1 MLKNWKK
8 KMIAILLIFTMTFSN
23 FALVG
28 KTYAATM
35 LDGIFG
41 IGSDDTGDTGSSN
54 VEFDAYFKTSQDS
67 KTSKAVSSDIKNA
80 DLLIGANVKVK
91 NSGYLKDAKILFGD
105 GEELN
110 FVINDEV
117 QVQTEEEKEVAN
129 GIEVNESE
137 VVIGD
142 GLTNESELEDV
153 IGEEP
158 EDMTTVEDV
167 SEDEISSDVQVGE
180 SISEDDENQPSDEV
194 TTEDE
199 ITDENVATEY
209 ETKSIVEDNDKVQSF
224 ESNELSLVQMNADSE
239 MNIEFPISY
248 QYKKFVEEA
257 MISKTN
263 KIKFEGIYINDD
275 AEEIKVT
282 KTVDLKL
289 SWEDDREVKTSS
301 EITKYIGF
309 SQDGLNGII
318 LQSSVVVDSSTDN
331 ASLPIKDSKV
341 EVTVPEIDGTKPE
354 TVNVV
359 AKSLVGTTG
368 KENDEV
374 EFGDDNWNYNS
385 EDNKITINVSN
396 KSELVSTQNE
406 NDILIDETAPM
417 KEMYYSESGVDN
429 YLITYT
435 YKNVEIA
442 ERNIT
447 TEVNA
452 TLNEF
457 GKTKLTSENEMTFE
471 LKDEVGDIVTFTN
484 ETTTD
489 SVSKGYTYLNYNNEE
504 SKYEIEID
512 NKLIFN
518 VSYKDIVE
526 GLYYEDN
533 GNKYVSKE
541 GQTYNQ
547 DDLYYKTLTLSK
559 DNFTNMLGED
569 GVVNIYNNEELLF
582 TINKDTETDENGMIE
597 VKFENETKN
606 IQIATSKPVNDGN
619 LIFTAVRAYS
629 NVSYDK
635 DLYKDF
641 DKLTINTVGKAK
653 YIYLNDLVDV
663 GNSNLEVELEDT
675 ITRAT
680 LEIGQDSLSTLAM
693 NNNVELKIELNNENV
708 SSDIYGASRF
718 QIKLPEYVESVE
730 VTDYNIVYG
739 EGLELGQVQGFE
751 QDGSAYIDIEVKG
764 KQNALSS
771 GIVSHGTNIVLNA
784 NIKVDLFA
792 PASRAYFELT
802 YVNEDATNYY
812 GGEDNGFSFKPVY
825 YSAPSGVVSV
835 NSISG
840 YSEDSN
846 KTITSVN
853 QGKVQ
858 DEIAIYSDSK
868 VAKAEL
874 TIMNNE
880 KNNISDMAILGRVP
894 FQGVKDIVTGED
906 LGTTL
911 DTRMVSEI
919 VPDASN
925 NTSFRYYYSENGE
938 ATQDLNDSSNGWTDE
953 IDTLDNVKSFLIVP
967 VDSEYKM
974 EAATKLRFTYQY
986 EIPANL
992 EHNAE
997 IYGTFATYYT
1007 NNTEIAT
1014 ISDVSKADIV
1024 GLITGEGPQFDFETT
1039 VNKDSLKE
1047 YEELEITTTVKNT
1060 GKMTAND
1067 IVVTVP
1073 IPEYTKYVSSSC
1085 ENENV
1090 KTIDMTNQ
1098 VEFRLDSLDVDN
1110 TVEFKVIVE
1119 VQEFYTNIQNSSD
1132 TIEDEVLE
1140 EDIQVEGEEFIG
1152 EEQVQESEIA
1162 EEETQIE
1169 DTTINVYSLITATDL
1184 DAILK
1189 SGEKSVKLEHAE
1201 MRVYIE
1207 NSFEKDIISEG
1218 DDINLYVRVKN
1229 LSTEDL
1235 ENVVA
1240 TVKVPNGFEFSK
1252 ASISGIGENGLPI
1265 DVKDGE
1271 YNESTRVVTWKIGS
1285 LRGLSTSNLKLKL
1298 KGGDLSNNITKSTI
1312 TMIANAQADGTSEYS
1327 SGNVEFVVG
1336 KPELT
1341 ISQTS
1346 STTNSYVKEGEVVK
1360 YQLAIKNE
1368 GSVTAENVRLVDNFS
1383 EGLVVRSISYEMGGI
1398 VTNQS
1403 VSSKDKIT
1411 VGSAIPA
1418 GETLLVDI
1426 EATATSLNGAGER
1439 SVTNLAQVSAENV
1452 ETIEANSITHIVEAS
1467 GNVASEIGE
1476 QSHGQ
1481 ASSVSNN
1488 TTTFSKTYKITGT
1501 AWLDKNNDGMRADNE
1516 ELMKGVN
1523 ATLVDSDNGVIK
1535 QTTVTNAKGEYTFTG
1550 VRNGNYIIIF
1560 DYDTVRYTVTV
1571 YQKENVAQNVNSDVI
1586 STKIEQDGKL
1596 RNGAV
1601 TRVVTVQDGSISN
1614 IDIGLADA
1622 LKFDLN
1628 LDMGISKITTN
1639 TSKGTETK
1647 TYQNNKLTKTEI
1659 GAKQVQGSSVYLEYT
1674 ITVKNEGEV
1683 AGFAKKIA
1691 DYIPEGME
1699 FNSGMNQDWYTGSD
1713 GVLYTNQ
1720 LANTELQP
1728 GETKTFKLVLSK
1740 QMTDDN
1746 LGTVSNTAEIVE
1758 DYNIYGVSDLDS
1770 TPNNKAQN
1778 EDDFARTDSYLSVKT
1793 GEVFIYISVVI
1804 TTIILVGI
1812 VVAIIV
1818 LKLKSKRVVKGG
1830 V

>member
-54 VEFDAYFKTSQDS
+54 VEFDAYFKTNQDS
-67 KTSKAVSSDIKNA
+67 KTSKTVSSDIKNS
-80 DLLIGANVKVK
+80 DLLIGATVKVK

-105 GEELN
+105 GNELN

-117 QVQTEEEKEVAN
+117 QIQTEEEKEVAT
-129 GIEVNESE
+129 GLEVNESE
-137 VVIGD
+137 VVVGGGSMD
-142 GLTNESELEDV
+142 MSTTNN
-153 IGEEP
+153 
-158 EDMTTVEDV
+158 V
-167 SEDEISSDVQVGE
+167 SEDENETSTGVQVE
-180 SISEDDENQPSDEV
+180 ETISEENENQISDEV
-194 TTEDE
+194 TTEEE
-199 ITDENVATEY
+199 ITDENVVTEN

-224 ESNELSLVQMNADSE
+224 ESNELTLVQMNADSE

-263 KIKFEGIYINDD
+263 KIKFEGVYINDD

-289 SWEDDREVKTSS
+289 SWEDEREIKTSS

-309 SQDGLNGII
+309 NQDGLNGII
-318 LQSSVVVDSSTDN
+318 LQSSVVVDGSTDN

-341 EVTVPEIDGTKPE
+341 EVTVPELDGVKPE

-359 AKSLVGTTG
+359 AKSLAGTTG

-374 EFGDDNWNYNS
+374 EFGNDNWNYNS
-385 EDNKITINVSN
+385 EDNKITINVEN
-396 KSELVSTQNE
+396 KSELISTQNE
-406 NDILIDETAPM
+406 SDILIDETAPM

-447 TEVNA
+447 TKVNA

-457 GKTKLTSENEMTFE
+457 GKTKLSSENEMTFE

-484 ETTTD
+484 ETTTN

-533 GNKYVSKE
+533 GNKYVSKA
-541 GQTYNQ
+541 GQVYDQ

-559 DNFTNMLGED
+559 DNFTNILGED
-569 GVVNIYNNEELLF
+569 GVVNIYNNGELIS
-582 TINKDTETDENGMIE
+582 TINKDTPSDENGLIE
-597 VKFENETKN
+597 VKFENTTKN
-606 IQIATSKPVNDGN
+606 IQISTSKPINDGN
-619 LIFTAVRAYS
+619 LIFTTIRAYS
-629 NVSYDK
+629 NVSYGK

-641 DKLTINTVGKAK
+641 DKLTISAVGKAK

-663 GNSNLEVELEDT
+663 GNSDVDVKLEDT
-675 ITRAT
+675 VTKAT

-693 NNNVELKIELNNENV
+693 NNNVELKVELNNENIN
-708 SSDIYGASRF
+708 SDIYGASRF

-764 KQNALSS
+764 KQKALSS

-792 PASRAYFELT
+792 PASNADFELT

-812 GGEDNGFSFKPVY
+812 GGENNGYSFESVY

-840 YSEDSN
+840 YSEDPN

-868 VAKAEL
+868 IAKAEL

-880 KNNISDMAILGRVP
+880 KNDISDIVILGRVP

-911 DTRMVSEI
+911 NTRMVSGI
-919 VPDASN
+919 VPETSN

-953 IDTLDNVKSFLIVP
+953 LDTLDNVKSFLIVP

-974 EAATKLRFTYQY
+974 EAASKLRFTYQY

-1039 VNKDSLKE
+1039 VNKESLKE

-1073 IPEYTKYVSSSC
+1073 IPKYTKYVSNSFDK
-1085 ENENV
+1085 ENV
-1090 KTIDMTNQ
+1090 IWENGENGI
-1098 VEFRLDSLDVDN
+1098 EFKLPSLEVDE
-1110 TVEFKVIVE
+1110 TAEFKVTVE
-1119 VQEFYTNIQNSSD
+1119 VEHFYNQFEAE
-1132 TIEDEVLE
+1132 IETDVIE
-1140 EDIQVEGEEFIG
+1140 ESGVFEQGVQVED
-1152 EEQVQESEIA
+1152 SEISEETEVEETNSDVENV
-1162 EEETQIE
+1162 EEEKNE
-1169 DTTINVYSLITATDL
+1169 DTTINVYSLVTATDL
-1184 DAILK
+1184 DAVLK
-1189 SGEKSVKLEHAE
+1189 SEEKTVDLEHAE

-1207 NSFEKDIISEG
+1207 NTVKDNIMHKGNDVKLYIRVQ
-1218 DDINLYVRVKN
+1218 NLNDEELKN
-1229 LSTEDL
+1229 A
-1235 ENVVA
+1235 VA
-1240 TVKVPNGFEFSK
+1240 TLKVPNGFEFK
-1252 ASISGIGENGLPI
+1252 EASILGFAEDKVTVI
-1265 DVKDGE
+1265 DVENAE
-1271 YNESTRVVTWKIGS
+1271 YNDSTRTVTWRIGDI
-1285 LRGLSTSNLKLKL
+1285 RGLDIVSLKLRL
-1298 KGGDLSNNITKSTI
+1298 DVGDMSQNITKSEV
-1312 TMIANAQADGTSEYS
+1312 TMSANAQADGTAEYT
-1327 SGNVEFVVG
+1327 SGNIEFLIG
-1336 KPELT
+1336 RPLLT
-1341 ISQTS
+1341 ISQTT
-1346 STTNSYVKEGEVVK
+1346 STTNSYVKEGEAINYK
-1360 YQLAIKNE
+1360 LLIKNE
-1368 GSVTAENVRLVDNFS
+1368 GSVTAENVELEDNIPD
-1383 EGLVVRSISYEMGGI
+1383 GLVVKSVSYVSNGI
-1398 VTNQS
+1398 VAKKAIS
-1403 VSSKDKIT
+1403 EKDE
-1411 VGSAIPA
+1411 V
-1418 GETLLVDI
+1418 TLGATILPGDTLEVDM
-1426 EATATSLNGAGER
+1426 EAVATSLNGVGER
-1439 SVTNLAQVSAENV
+1439 SVTNLAKVSATNV
-1452 ETIEANSITHIVEAS
+1452 DTIESNGITHIVEAS
-1467 GNVASEIGE
+1467 GNVISGQGE
-1476 QSHGQ
+1476 QSTGL
-1481 ASSVSNN
+1481 ASSSSDETVSL
-1488 TTTFSKTYKITGT
+1488 SKTYKINGT
-1501 AWLDKNNDGMRADNE
+1501 AWLDKDNDGMRADNE
-1516 ELMKGVN
+1516 ELMKGVK

-1535 QTTVTNAKGEYTFTG
+1535 QTTTTNSKGEYTFTG

-1560 DYDTVRYTVTV
+1560 DYDTVLYTVTV

-1586 STKIEQDGKL
+1586 TTKIEQDGVL

-1614 IDIGLADA
+1614 IDIGLIEA

-1647 TYQNNKLTKTEI
+1647 TYQNSKLTKTEI
-1659 GAKQVQGSSVYLEYT
+1659 GAKQVKGSSVYLEYT

-1699 FNSGMNQDWYTGSD
+1699 FNSGMNQDWYTGAD

-1720 LANTELQP
+1720 LSNVELQP
-1728 GETKTFKLVLSK
+1728 GETRTFKLVLSK

-1770 TPNNKAQN
+1770 TPSNKAQN

-1818 LKLKSKRVVKGG
+1818 LKLKSKMITKGG